1 MFPRRRRAAKK
12 SAQQLGLKTELF
24 KNPGT
29 RGYNL
34 GIQHPHYIR
43 IRGFRVRIVLIISI
57 LLSVSVGVIAQGF
70 PQAERFRKRVEQSV
84 KTASDREHDRRLA
97 ESSTL
102 PVPKP
107 AVTNVDVQVVLSK
120 SEHKTFAEAKA
131 AEAKKIVDG
140 EPLWMYVKFKSKL
153 GDYVLTTR
161 DADDYEKLR
170 YTLFAEIG
178 PRGDITAQSQYAI
191 QFAKEDLLANEL
203 KINLA
208 PGLFGRNKSIPV
220 FLMTSAAA
228 KNGVWNNEFRLTNTT
243 AMPRPATAS
252 LSNVPVTLDFVG
264 GTTKYKKMDADYI
277 SIILRGTTDVAKM
290 PVAGTFFN
298 ENLKLKITDALTAE
312 NIKPEKLYFSGDDWQ
327 ELSSFGL
334 SMSRTR
340 RVFATF
346 TYRQA
351 EQCFYGVAEVAE
363 NYDFMQSKFSE
374 PEIKFQKDFAIPC
387 TEVG

>member
-1 MFPRRRRAAKK
+1 M
-12 SAQQLGLKTELF
+12 
-24 KNPGT
+24 
-29 RGYNL
+29 
-34 GIQHPHYIR
+34 
-43 IRGFRVRIVLIISI
+43 RIVIIISI
-57 LLSVSVGVIAQGF
+57 LLSVSAGVLAQGF

-84 KTASDREHDRRLA
+84 KTQNDREHDRRLE

-120 SEHKTFAEAKA
+120 TDYKTFAEAKA
-131 AEAKKIVDG
+131 GEAKKIVDG
-140 EPLWMYVKFKSKL
+140 EPLWMYAKVKSKL

-161 DADDYEKLR
+161 DAEDREKLR
-170 YTLFAEIG
+170 YTLFAEVG
-178 PRGDITAQSQYAI
+178 PRGDITALSQYSI
-191 QFAKEDLLANEL
+191 QFAKEDLITNEL

-220 FLMTSAAA
+220 FLMTAAAA

-252 LSNVPVTLDFVG
+252 LSTVPVTLDFAG
-264 GTTKYKKMDADYI
+264 GTAKYKKMDADYV

-290 PVAGTFFN
+290 PVAGIFFN
-298 ENLKLKITDALTAE
+298 ENLKLKIVDALTVE

-327 ELSSFGL
+327 ELSAFGL
-334 SMSRTR
+334 SMTKTR
-340 RVFATF
+340 KAYATF
-346 TYRQA
+346 TYRRT
-351 EQCFYGVAEVAE
+351 EQCFYGVAEVIE
-363 NYDFMQSKFSE
+363 NYDFMQSKFGDA
-374 PEIKFQKDFAIPC
+374 EIKFQKDFSIPC